1 MTTPDQ
7 HRVQRIAQLAESIH
21 RIGSATAMLDGS
33 AALDVLSEEQVAI
46 VDTAVDALN
55 DLRENLQD
63 ALRAE
68 GINL

>member
-1 MTTPDQ
+1 
-7 HRVQRIAQLAESIH
+7 
-21 RIGSATAMLDGS
+21 MLDGS

-63 ALRAE
+63 SLRAE